1 MREKALKW
9 LYRELKSAK
18 IALGRAEG
26 RPGDNLLEIGNLNAK
41 IDAID
46 WLIPLAIKAEDG
58 AIKHNPSEC
67 RYYTGYSFGQVGGC
81 CVGTMKIDTCKGE
94 DCDRW
99 MPKEGRNDENAD
111 IRND

>member
-9 LYRELKSAK
+9 LYSELKAAK

-26 RPGDNLLEIGNLNAK
+26 RTGDNTLEIGNLNAK

-58 AIKHNPSEC
+58 AIKHMPTKC
-67 RYYTGYSFGQVGGC
+67 RYYTGYSFGQSGGGC
-81 CVGTMKIDTCKGE
+81 CVGTMKIDPCKGE
-94 DCDRW
+94 DCERW
-99 MPKEGRNDENAD
+99 MPKEDENA
-111 IRND
+111 